1 MIVTALYKVYAIWT
15 FCCTENKAFMKFA
28 SGFIEPQV
36 LNFERSLSLSP
47 GPKAVMFRL
56 AKFLL
61 VAVAEVEYIYF
72 RSFRK

>member
-28 SGFIEPQV
+28 SGFIGPQI

-47 GPKAVMFRL
+47 GPQSCHVPPCNISLGSSSRSRI
-56 AKFLL
+56 
-61 VAVAEVEYIYF
+61 YIF
-72 RSFRK
+72 S